1 VPFII
6 DGHKAKGKGGFP
18 MSRRTWIWGG
28 LALVVA
34 AVVIVV
40 LWPAPDPLAGVETVA
55 VRVGDGSA
63 SGDVDFESELRV
75 VLGDRD
81 IRIVSD
87 EAAADVVLSL
97 TDLRVNLGDIEISLT
112 EGRLSGRASAECI
125 LTDVRTGGIH
135 TMDFNLRIENGAVSA
150 ELVPRKFWQFWK

>member
-1 VPFII
+1 M
-6 DGHKAKGKGGFP
+6 KK
-18 MSRRTWIWGG
+18 RTWISAG
-28 LALVVA
+28 LVVVA
-34 AVVIVV
+34 AVVVIV

-55 VRVGDGSA
+55 VRVGDEQGS
-63 SGDVDFESELRV
+63 SETIDFESELRV

-97 TDLRVNLGDIEISLT
+97 TDLRVHLGDIEISLT

-125 LTDVRTGGIH
+125 LTDVRTGEVH
-135 TMDFNLRIENGAVSA
+135 TMDFHVRIENGTVSA
-150 ELVPRKFWQFWK
+150 ALVARKFWQVWK